1 VVRASQYI
9 YRLYESLLFTDLNNF
24 NSNGNFSCDG
34 CEWSDFRDR
43 NDVDINVQRV
53 LFTLN
58 WRFGGFG
65 ATTAA
70 AY

>member
-1 VVRASQYI
+1 LIGAVIGGATASAAA
-9 YRLYESLLFTDLNNF
+9 TV
-24 NSNGNFSCDG
+24 
-34 CEWSDFRDR
+34 
-43 NDVDINVQRV
+43 DVNVQRV

-65 ATTAA
+65 ETTAA

>member
-1 VVRASQYI
+1 MLIEAARK
-9 YRLYESLLFTDLNNF
+9 N
-24 NSNGNFSCDG
+24 
-34 CEWSDFRDR
+34 FRDR
-43 NDVDINVQRV
+43 NDVNIDVQRV